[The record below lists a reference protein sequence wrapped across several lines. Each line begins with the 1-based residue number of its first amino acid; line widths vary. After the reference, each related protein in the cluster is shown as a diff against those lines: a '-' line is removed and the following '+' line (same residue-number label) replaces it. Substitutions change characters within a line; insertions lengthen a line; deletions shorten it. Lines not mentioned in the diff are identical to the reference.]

1 MLDGQLARIKGNSGK
16 YGAFLDSTMDR
27 FGDAAVF
34 GGITIWFMRTNHLLA
49 VVSLFCLA
57 AGLSV
62 SYVKARAEGLGL
74 NANVGLIERPE
85 RLIIGLTSIGL
96 SGLGI
101 PYVLPIGMWG
111 LAAGTALTLY
121 QRMRAVYVDAKS
133 QAAQPPPRPRH
144 AAASTAGRP
153 RHPAPAPPAPHH
165 RTQHHRHPPHA
176 PPAPTAPTRT
186 DATSPPG
193 HRAGRGTDRGRV
205 MATLRERLSSAAF
218 GAGWGLV
225 CRLPESVAR
234 ALFNFGADTA
244 WRKQGG
250 GVQVLEGNLL
260 RIFRTDPGL
269 LCPASSQTVRYV
281 DEGKEL
287 RTLSREVMRS
297 YARYYL
303 ETFRMQV
310 IPAERIAAGMHVNF
324 DQADLTLE
332 YMKNG
337 RGVIYA
343 LPHMG
348 DFEQAGRWII
358 GYGAGSFTTV
368 AERLEPE
375 AVFQKW
381 LDFRQGLGMEVLP
394 TTGGPHP
401 FGVMAQ
407 RLRAGKL
414 VCLVADRDLS
424 DTGVEVD
431 FFGEKALFPAGPASL
446 AVQTG
451 AALMPVACWFEGED
465 EWGAHIY
472 DEIPVPAEGTRKEK
486 AAAMTQAMAAV
497 FEGAIREHP
506 EDWHML
512 QKVFVNDLDP
522 ERLARSRNRAVANG
536 NGTPHRQRHATTPPP
551 TAPQR
556 ARAATPHPSNAAVRR
571 AAAPTPGPAAPP
583 PATRFAGSQP

>member
-1 MLDGQLARIKGNSGK
+1 
-16 YGAFLDSTMDR
+16 
-27 FGDAAVF
+27 
-34 GGITIWFMRTNHLLA
+34 
-49 VVSLFCLA
+49 
-57 AGLSV
+57 
-62 SYVKARAEGLGL
+62 
-74 NANVGLIERPE
+74 
-85 RLIIGLTSIGL
+85 
-96 SGLGI
+96 
-101 PYVLPIGMWG
+101 
-111 LAAGTALTLY
+111 
-121 QRMRAVYVDAKS
+121 
-133 QAAQPPPRPRH
+133 
-144 AAASTAGRP
+144 
-153 RHPAPAPPAPHH
+153 
-165 RTQHHRHPPHA
+165 
-176 PPAPTAPTRT
+176 
-186 DATSPPG
+186 
-193 HRAGRGTDRGRV
+193 

-218 GAGWGLV
+218 GAGWSLV

-234 ALFNFGADTA
+234 GLFNFGADTA

-250 GVQVLEGNLL
+250 GVRVLEGNLL
-260 RIFRTDPGL
+260 RIFRTDPAYTPGVQ
-269 LCPASSQTVRYV
+269 PDGSYV

-297 YARYYL
+297 YGRYYR

-310 IPAERIAAGMHVNF
+310 IGTDRIAAGMHVNL
-324 DQADLTLE
+324 DQADLALE

-337 RGVIYA
+337 RGVIFA

-348 DFEQAGRWII
+348 DFEQAGLWIN

-431 FFGEKALFPAGPASL
+431 FFGEKALLPAGPASL
-446 AVQTG
+446 AIQTG
-451 AALMPVACWFEGED
+451 AALMPVACWFEGQD

-472 DEIPVPAEGTRKEK
+472 DEIGVPADGTRKEK
-486 AAAMTQAMAAV
+486 AAAMTQTMATV

-512 QKVFVNDLDP
+512 QKLFVNDLDP
-522 ERLARSRNRAVANG
+522 ERLARSRNRPIG
-536 NGTPHRQRHATTPPP
+536 NGTAPATPEQSAATLAPGPATPDPS
-551 TAPQR
+551 
-556 ARAATPHPSNAAVRR
+556 AATPHSGEGV
-571 AAAPTPGPAAPP
+571 
-583 PATRFAGSQP
+583 SS

>member
-1 MLDGQLARIKGNSGK
+1 
-16 YGAFLDSTMDR
+16 
-27 FGDAAVF
+27 
-34 GGITIWFMRTNHLLA
+34 
-49 VVSLFCLA
+49 
-57 AGLSV
+57 
-62 SYVKARAEGLGL
+62 
-74 NANVGLIERPE
+74 
-85 RLIIGLTSIGL
+85 
-96 SGLGI
+96 
-101 PYVLPIGMWG
+101 
-111 LAAGTALTLY
+111 
-121 QRMRAVYVDAKS
+121 
-133 QAAQPPPRPRH
+133 
-144 AAASTAGRP
+144 
-153 RHPAPAPPAPHH
+153 
-165 RTQHHRHPPHA
+165 
-176 PPAPTAPTRT
+176 
-186 DATSPPG
+186 
-193 HRAGRGTDRGRV
+193 

-244 WRKQGG
+244 WRRQGG

-260 RIFRTDPGL
+260 RIFRTDPAYSPGVQ
-269 LCPASSQTVRYV
+269 PDGTYV

-297 YARYYL
+297 YGRYYL

-310 IPAERIAAGMHVNF
+310 IGVDRIAAGMHVNT

-337 RGVIYA
+337 RGVIFA

-348 DFEQAGRWII
+348 DFEQAGLWINN
-358 GYGAGSFTTV
+358 YGAGSFTTV

-431 FFGEKALFPAGPASL
+431 FFGEKALLPAGPASL
-446 AVQTG
+446 AIQTG
-451 AALMPVACWFEGED
+451 AALMPVACWFEGVD

-472 DEIPVPAEGTRKEK
+472 DEIPVPSDGTRKEK
-486 AAAMTQAMAAV
+486 AAAMTQAMATA
-497 FEGAIREHP
+497 FENAIREHP
-506 EDWHML
+506 QDWHML
-512 QKVFVNDLDP
+512 QKLFVNDLDP
-522 ERLARSRNRAVANG
+522 ERLSRSRNRSIGNG
-536 NGTPHRQRHATTPPP
+536 NGNGAPATSG
-551 TAPQR
+551 AP
-556 ARAATPHPSNAAVRR
+556 ATPSNGTIASDAGDPSSTSVGPAGS
-571 AAAPTPGPAAPP
+571 APTNPDGTSP
-583 PATRFAGSQP
+583 